1 MPTVQVQAHQAQA
14 RASSPSKAF
23 TRLSLL
29 LAGAGLAAAAWAAE
43 PAPKDTTAINPL
55 GGKSAAPAA
64 AKPAAVQAG
73 QARQITWEELVPKDW
88 DPAKEFKGMDL
99 SALDDGDPKA
109 NELLMKM
116 QEVSNNAPTNPSMNG
131 VEVKIPGFIVPL
143 EEAKGEVTEF
153 LLVPYFGACIHT
165 PPPPANQIL
174 HVVPQ
179 KGAKFRAMDTVW
191 VTGKLQTLR
200 NDSMMGVSG
209 YHVSAANVTKYTG
222 GSK

>member
-1 MPTVQVQAHQAQA
+1 
-14 RASSPSKAF
+14 
-23 TRLSLL
+23 
-29 LAGAGLAAAAWAAE
+29 
-43 PAPKDTTAINPL
+43 
-55 GGKSAAPAA
+55 
-64 AKPAAVQAG
+64 
-73 QARQITWEELVPKDW
+73 
-88 DPAKEFKGMDL
+88 MDL
-99 SALDDGDPKA
+99 SAPDDGDPRA
-109 NELLMKM
+109 NEMPMKM
-116 QEVSNNAPTNPSMNG
+116 QEVSNNAPTNPAMNG
-131 VEVKIPGFIVPL
+131 TEVRIPGFIVPL

-209 YHVSAANVTKYTG
+209 YHVSATSVTKYTG
-222 GSK
+222 GAK